1 MAKALHNAIPRV
13 GEECYI
19 YVLEMNLVKAV
30 TGAANPK
37 NRRIINPLDTEF
49 CFGFLSNK
57 KIPKVGPDVFC
68 VSIFYQMFCHFLCF
82 KVY

>member
-1 MAKALHNAIPRV
+1 MAKALHNAIPHV

-19 YVLEMNLVKAV
+19 YVLEMNLIKAV

-37 NRRIINPLDTEF
+37 NRRIINPSDTEF

-57 KIPKVGPDVFC
+57 KIPKVGSDLVYL
-68 VSIFYQMFCHFLCF
+68 SRF
-82 KVY
+82 KVI